1 MKNPY
6 QEELFAKLIE
16 HPSWKEESRILSTI
30 IGAAIW
36 LIVPLGIE
44 DPIKAQLKEFDTP
57 DQEKEFR
64 PIITSLL
71 NEVKKKENI
80 QKFSLTDQR
89 HFYCLPIKRKE
100 ELYGYVLVCDLENT
114 LSETF
119 IKLINSY
126 TCTTIES
133 IQKELEV
140 AKLYETIR
148 PKTIALSTVHTV
160 SRIISSTLELDE
172 LLPRIARLSLQ
183 VLRARRCCIML
194 VDKYN
199 RNLIPHA
206 VVDVQNKNVKQKIL
220 KIGEGVPGKVVK
232 NGNAI
237 VSAKVLCVPLV
248 AEEHII
254 GAITMTQ
261 RLNNKPFGIFDKEIL
276 TTLSE
281 QAVIAIKNAQLYDE
295 QEKLTLNSIKALASI
310 LSSGVADNYGRSNLF
325 INVIMSIGME
335 LKLGSDQMRMLYYAS
350 ILHNVSQMGLPKKI
364 LRKSTKLTGKDYEI
378 IKEQHIKGAQL
389 ITPIGGRLKA
399 VLPII
404 IHHHERYDGN
414 GYPSGLRGDDIPL
427 GARVLAVADSF
438 EAMLS
443 TRPYRRKLSISQ
455 AVSEIVHSSGEQ
467 FDPVIVDAFVRVIK
481 RSKNKIF
488 KNKGKAWSWKKM

>member
-16 HPSWKEESRILSTI
+16 HPSWRHESKSLSLM
-30 IGAAIW
+30 IGPAIW
-36 LIVPLGIE
+36 LIAPAGIE
-44 DPIKAQLKEFDTP
+44 DPIEAQKNVFANVE
-57 DQEKEFR
+57 QENEFR
-64 PIITSLL
+64 PIILSLFS
-71 NEVKKKENI
+71 EAKKTTII
-80 QKFSLTDQR
+80 QKVAARDGSNF
-89 HFYCLPIKRKE
+89 FCIPIIRKE
-100 ELYGYVLVCDLENT
+100 ELYGYV
-114 LSETF
+114 F
-119 IKLINSY
+119 ICNLATNIPDKIFKLINSY
-126 TCTTIES
+126 TCTTIENV
-133 IQKELEV
+133 QKELEV

-160 SRIISSTLELDE
+160 GRIISSTLELDE

-183 VLRARRCCIML
+183 VLRAERCCIML
-194 VDKYN
+194 VDKYK
-199 RNLIPHA
+199 RNLVAHA
-206 VVDVQNKNVKQKIL
+206 MVDVQNKNVKQKTL
-220 KIGEGVPGKVVK
+220 KIGEGIPGKVVK
-232 NGNAI
+232 SGNAVFTPKI
-237 VSAKVLCVPLV
+237 LCVPLV

-254 GAITMTQ
+254 GTITMSQ

-378 IKEQHIKGAQL
+378 IKEQHIKGTQL

-414 GYPSGLRGDDIPL
+414 GYPSGLRGEDIPL
-427 GARVLAVADSF
+427 GARILAIADSF
-438 EAMLS
+438 EAMIS
-443 TRPYRRKLSISQ
+443 KRPYRRKLSLSQ

-488 KNKGKAWSWKKM
+488 KNKGKAWIWKKM

>member
-6 QEELFAKLIE
+6 QEELFAKLID
-16 HPSWKEESRILSTI
+16 HDSWMSEVKILNNI
-30 IGAAIW
+30 IGSAIW
-36 LIVPLGIE
+36 LIVPSGI
-44 DPIKAQLKEFDTP
+44 DDFLKAQKKIFDSTE
-57 DQEKEFR
+57 QEKEFR
-64 PIITSLL
+64 PIINSLL
-71 NEVKKKENI
+71 SKSKKSKKI
-80 QKFSLTDQR
+80 QQFSLTDQR
-89 HFYCLPIKRKE
+89 HFYCLPIIKKE
-100 ELYGYVLVCDLENT
+100 EDYGHVIVCDLENT
-114 LSETF
+114 LPEKF
-119 IKLINSY
+119 IKLISSY
-126 TCTTIES
+126 TCTTIENV
-133 IQKELEV
+133 QKGLEV
-140 AKLYETIR
+140 SKLYETIR

-160 SRIISSTLELDE
+160 GRIISSTLELDE

-183 VLRARRCCIML
+183 VLRAKRCCIML
-194 VDKYN
+194 VDKYK
-199 RNLIPHA
+199 RNLIPYA
-206 VVDVQNKNVKQKIL
+206 VVDVHNKNIKQKTL
-220 KIGEGVPGKVVK
+220 KMGEGIPGKVVK
-232 NGNAI
+232 SGNAI
-237 VSAKVLCVPLV
+237 VSPKVLCVPLI

-335 LKLGSDQMRMLYYAS
+335 LKLGSDQMRMLYYAA

-414 GYPSGLRGDDIPL
+414 GYPSGLRGEDIPL
-427 GARVLAVADSF
+427 GARILAVSDSF
-438 EAMLS
+438 EAMIS
-443 TRPYRRKLSISQ
+443 TRPYRKKLTINQ
-455 AVSEIVHSSGEQ
+455 AVTEIVHSSGEQ

-488 KNKGKAWSWKKM
+488 KNKGKAWIWKKM

>member
-6 QEELFAKLIE
+6 QEELFAKLVD
-16 HPSWKEESRILSTI
+16 HPSWRHESKSLSLI
-30 IGAAIW
+30 IGPAIW
-36 LIVPLGIE
+36 LIIPSGIE
-44 DPIKAQLKEFDTP
+44 EPIKSQKNQFVNIE
-57 DQEKEFR
+57 QENEFR
-64 PIITSLL
+64 PIILSLL
-71 NEVKKKENI
+71 SEAKKTNHI
-80 QKFSLTDQR
+80 QKVSISDGSN
-89 HFYCLPIKRKE
+89 FYCIPINRKDE
-100 ELYGYVLVCDLENT
+100 SYGYVLICNLATTIPEKI
-114 LSETF
+114 F
-119 IKLINSY
+119 RLINSY
-126 TCTTIES
+126 TCTTIENV
-133 IQKELEV
+133 QKELEV

-160 SRIISSTLELDE
+160 GRIISSTLELEE

-183 VLRARRCCIML
+183 VLRAQRCCIML
-194 VDKYN
+194 VDKYK
-199 RNLIPHA
+199 RNLVSHA
-206 VVDVQNKNVKQKIL
+206 VVDVQNKNVKQKTL
-220 KIGEGVPGKVVK
+220 KIGEGIPGKVVK

-237 VSAKVLCVPLV
+237 VGPKILCVPLI

-254 GAITMTQ
+254 GTITMSQ

-335 LKLGSDQMRMLYYAS
+335 LKLGSDQMRMLYYAA

-378 IKEQHIKGAQL
+378 IKEQHIKGTQL

-414 GYPSGLRGDDIPL
+414 GYPSGLRGEDIPL
-427 GARVLAVADSF
+427 GARILAIADSF
-438 EAMLS
+438 EAMIS
-443 TRPYRRKLSISQ
+443 KRPYRRKLSISQ
-455 AVSEIVHSSGEQ
+455 AVSEIVNSSGEQ

-488 KNKGKAWSWKKM
+488 KNKGKAWIWKKM